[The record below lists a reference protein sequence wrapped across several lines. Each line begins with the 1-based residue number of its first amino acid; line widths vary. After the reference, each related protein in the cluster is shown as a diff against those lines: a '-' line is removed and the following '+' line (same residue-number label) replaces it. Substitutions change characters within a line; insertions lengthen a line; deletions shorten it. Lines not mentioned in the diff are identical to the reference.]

1 MSEPGSQNQPD
12 EALVDLLI
20 KQVTEGLSPAEQRAL
35 DVLDSAVASDNL
47 RDFERA
53 AAAISLAGSA
63 NAQPLPEALAQ
74 RVARQ
79 AEEHFAAIAGAAT
92 APDRGVGTSAGVATG
107 QATPTGENV
116 ADLTAARSA
125 AAAHTSSSAAPR
137 PTAPRSGAYGWFAA
151 AACLVLAVLAWNRSP
166 PAPPVKVTPH
176 VPKRVVPPT
185 PAEERAALLAKSD
198 SLKIT
203 FGATKD
209 PAAAGVSGDVVWDPV
224 TQRGFIHLT
233 GLAANDPALRQYQ
246 LWIFDGGRDKRY
258 PVDGGVFDVPMN
270 AADIVVPIHAALPV
284 LSAKAFAVTVEKP
297 GGVVV
302 SGREHV
308 VVLGAAS

>member
-20 KQVTEGLSPAEQRAL
+20 KQVSEGLSPAEQRAL
-35 DVLDSAVASDNL
+35 DALDSAVVSDNL
-47 RDFERA
+47 GEFERA

-63 NAQPLPEALAQ
+63 NAQPLPEALAR

-79 AEEHFAAIAGAAT
+79 AEDHFAAIAGAA
-92 APDRGVGTSAGVATG
+92 A
-107 QATPTGENV
+107 
-116 ADLTAARSA
+116 AAR
-125 AAAHTSSSAAPR
+125 TPPSAAPR
-137 PTAPRSGAYGWFAA
+137 SAASRSGAYGWFAA

-166 PAPPVKVTPH
+166 PSPPVAVV
-176 VPKRVVPPT
+176 VPSPVEVVPPIPKPVVPPT
-185 PAEERAALLAKSD
+185 PAEERAALMAQSE

-224 TQRGFIHLT
+224 TQRGFIHLA
-233 GLAANDPALRQYQ
+233 GLAANDPKLRQYQ

-258 PVDGGVFDVPMN
+258 PVDGGVFDVPTN
-270 AADIVVPIHAALPV
+270 TTDVVIPIRAALPV